1 MSRTCPIF
9 GATATIASAA
19 QAHRGRLLKVL
30 AAATSALFSAAAC
43 AVDAVGYARIGTGD
57 AANPHRTCYNLGIS
71 GGHYRL
77 GNECDIYGELGLAHA
92 ATLEGVRYRGLVMA
106 NYHRPANDGSDARAS
121 LNQLFAEGRGLP
133 GAPDVDFWLGQRFY
147 GRADVHILDTHFVR
161 MDGAGLGAHGITW
174 GAAKVGIAYFRLD
187 AGSGAPLGVQ
197 TSSRP
202 ARRVNIDVT
211 DIALGGSGQLRV
223 TATFTRGHDE
233 PASAESGTR
242 GVALGVQHDQRLHG
256 IGGAH
261 RAWLQYAQGSA
272 ALDANFGTMT
282 ANPAVAQWRVVESL
296 TWQSG
301 AFGGQVVAL
310 YGRHDADPPHGIAT
324 RYAELSIGAR
334 VSYAVS
340 PQVKLMA
347 EAGHMEKRPDR
358 SGTQRLTKL
367 TLAPT
372 WSAGPGFS
380 DRPELRLYMTTA
392 RWNDAANAGAG
403 AAGLAGLGDGATRG
417 TSWGVQLE
425 TWF

>member
-1 MSRTCPIF
+1 MP
-9 GATATIASAA
+9 
-19 QAHRGRLLKVL
+19 
-30 AAATSALFSAAAC
+30 AAATWALFSAAAC
-43 AVDAVGYARIGTGD
+43 AVDVVGYARIGTGD
-57 AANPHRTCYNLGIS
+57 AANPHRACYNLGIS

-92 ATLEGVRYRGLVMA
+92 ATVEGVRYRGLVMA
-106 NYHRPANDGSDARAS
+106 NYQRAANDGIDSRAS
-121 LNQLFAEGRGLP
+121 LNQLYLEGRGLA

-174 GAAKVGIAYFRLD
+174 GAAKLGIAYFSLD
-187 AGSGAPLGVQ
+187 AGSGAPLGVE
-197 TSSRP
+197 TSERP
-202 ARRVNIDVT
+202 AHRVNIDVT
-211 DIALGGSGQLRV
+211 DLGLGGAGQLRV
-223 TATFTRGHDE
+223 TATFTRGQDE

-242 GVALGVQHDQRLHG
+242 GIALSVQHDQRLDS

-282 ANPAVAQWRVVESL
+282 AGPAVAQWRVVESL

-301 AFGGQVVAL
+301 SLGGQAVAL
-310 YGRHDADPPHGIAT
+310 YGRHDADPLHGIAA
-324 RYAELSIGAR
+324 RYGELSIGAR

-340 PQVKLMA
+340 PHIKMVT
-347 EAGHMEKRPDR
+347 EAGYMEKRPDD
-358 SGTQRLTKL
+358 SDTQRLTKL

-372 WSAGPGFS
+372 WSRSAGFW
-380 DRPELRLYMTTA
+380 DRPELRLYVTTA
-392 RWNDAANAGAG
+392 RWNDAANAGVRAG
-403 AAGLAGLGDGATRG
+403 GLIGLGDGATRG

>member
-1 MSRTCPIF
+1 MF
-9 GATATIASAA
+9 GATTTIASTTH
-19 QAHRGRLLKVL
+19 AHAGRLLKVP
-30 AAATSALFSAAAC
+30 AAATWALFSAAAC

-57 AANPHRTCYNLGIS
+57 AADPQHACYNLGIS

-77 GNECDIYGELGLAHA
+77 GNECDIYAELGLTHA
-92 ATLEGVRYRGLVMA
+92 ATVEGVRYRGLVMA
-106 NYHRPANDGSDARAS
+106 NYQRPARDGGDSRAG
-121 LNQLFAEGRGLP
+121 LNQLYVEGGGLA
-133 GAPDVDFWLGQRFY
+133 GAPDLDFWLGQRFY
-147 GRADVHILDTHFVR
+147 GRADVYILDTHFVR
-161 MDGAGLGAHGITW
+161 MDGAGLGAQGISW

-197 TSSRP
+197 ASERP

-211 DIALGGSGQLRV
+211 DIALGGPGLLRV

-233 PASAESGTR
+233 PASTEGGTR
-242 GVALGVQHDQRLHG
+242 GVALSVQHDRRLDS

-282 ANPAVAQWRVVESL
+282 ARPAVAQWRVVESL

-301 AFGGQVVAL
+301 ASGGQAVAL
-310 YGRHDADPPHGIAT
+310 YGRHDADPAHGIAA

-340 PQVKLMA
+340 PQIKLVA
-347 EAGHMEKRPDR
+347 EAGHMEKRPDG

-372 WSAGPGFS
+372 WSAGPGFW
-380 DRPELRLYMTTA
+380 DRPDLRLYVTTA
-392 RWNDAANAGAG
+392 RWNDAANDGAG
-403 AAGLAGLGDGATRG
+403 GLTGLGDGATRG
-417 TSWGVQLE
+417 TSWGLQLE